1 MPTETTRYVPLP
13 ESLKKVGLD
22 KLAETP
28 TPVSMI
34 TNYIESLFP
43 HGNEEAESQWQKSK
57 IKKLRVVKNE
67 QELAKRETA
76 MKIAEDPDS
85 FATEIRDKKREE
97 MIESRKQQYAPM
109 IEAINENKEERLRL
123 HTINNHKDNA
133 IDHLNTEE
141 DSTAC
146 AIV

>member
-1 MPTETTRYVPLP
+1 M
-13 ESLKKVGLD
+13 
-22 KLAETP
+22 
-28 TPVSMI
+28 
-34 TNYIESLFP
+34 
-43 HGNEEAESQWQKSK
+43 
-57 IKKLRVVKNE
+57 KNE

-123 HTINNHKDNA
+123 HTINNHNT
-133 IDHLNTEE
+133 HLHRNNEH
-141 DSTAC
+141 
-146 AIV
+146 